1 MSKPV
6 KSAQQVVFS
15 RQKAILSFVCLFAAW
30 IFFFMP
36 TLASIFEIKKAVW
49 LTFSTYGI
57 VTVSLYFIIT
67 RIKII
72 KTTVFYS
79 SQLGLL
85 CLFLMVIFFILGQ
98 ITNLNYAEQ
107 ASVMLMLPALVMTAF
122 GPLLVQNILFPLLYL
137 MFIIPLQDETLGA
150 RPLIAG
156 VACLVLIAYLIYQK
170 FFKPEAEAFAY
181 KTPMWISINARW
193 LLPTFIAF
201 SMLMVSPWLG
211 ENIRSFYPTK
221 NREIA
226 LRAPLGKHGW
236 TGPYSVRNPAWT
248 ALYKGASA
256 TLEGQYF
263 SETGKNSIYLYTAYF
278 HSDREF
284 SDMLMH
290 SNVIYDPSLWKQV
303 SFGSTNVKLEDNQ
316 SANVFSVTL
325 ESAGV
330 FRVVWYWYYVAGVS
344 TTDLALAA
352 FLDKIRVIAKHAQG
366 SGVIAISTTYTTD
379 PREATDRLKSFLSA
393 MYNGLD
399 ALKRPEI
406 FYTRANQAGT

>member
-1 MSKPV
+1 MKISK
-6 KSAQQVVFS
+6 QVVFS
-15 RQKAILSFVCLFAAW
+15 RQKAIVSFVCLFAAW

-36 TLASIFEIKKAVW
+36 TLTSIFEIKKALW

-57 VTVSLYFIIT
+57 AIVSLYFIIT

-72 KTTVFYS
+72 KATAFFS

-85 CLFLMVIFFILGQ
+85 CLFLMVVFFILGQ

-137 MFIIPLQDETLGA
+137 MFIIPLQDETLDT
-150 RPLIAG
+150 RPLII
-156 VACLVLIAYLIYQK
+156 VIACLVLIAYIIYQK
-170 FFKPEAEAFAY
+170 FFKPEAEAFDY
-181 KTPMWISINARW
+181 KVPIWISINARW
-193 LLPTFIAF
+193 LLPTFIAL

-211 ENIRSFYPTK
+211 ENIRSFYPAK
-221 NREIA
+221 NRDIA
-226 LRAPLGKHGW
+226 LRAPLGTHGW

-248 ALYKGASA
+248 SLYKNAST
-256 TLEGQYF
+256 TLEEQYF
-263 SETGKNSIYLYTAYF
+263 SETGRNSIYLYTAYF

-284 SDMLMH
+284 SDMLAH

-303 SFGSTNVKLEDNQ
+303 SFGSVEVKLADNKTTNVF
-316 SANVFSVTL
+316 AVTL

-330 FRVVWYWYYVAGVS
+330 FRVIWYWYYVAGVS

-352 FLDKIRVIAKHAQG
+352 FLDKIRVIAKYAQG

-379 PREATDRLKSFLSA
+379 SKEATDRLKSFLSV

-399 ALKRPEI
+399 VLKRPEI
-406 FYTRANQAGT
+406 LYTRPNQVGT